1 MSGRFFES
9 NAAGYLTALTGVAL
23 VTSACLVLR
32 HDINSMTVALLMLL
46 VVLPVALLWDIG
58 PALAAAFL
66 GVASLELFFLLP
78 GRPLAI
84 SAPKNWIAVT
94 VFLAT
99 AVVTARL
106 SAWAKRHAAEAEA
119 SRNQARLAST
129 YNRSLLE
136 ASLDP
141 LLTVGRDGRINDANA
156 AAEAVTGYSRA
167 ELIGTEFCSHFAE
180 QDKARAACEHVF
192 RHEEVRGFPLD
203 LRHRGQHSTTVL
215 FDGSLYR
222 DADGNVIGVVVAARP
237 IGAHIGKQL
246 GMRPEPRVLRHL
258 YLFSLFASAFPAIV
272 GVLSI
277 LGLVLH
283 IPALESALPGQPVV
297 EMNSAVCLILFSF
310 AVIFARLSRAGAHLP
325 RNVTLSRILAAAAGL
340 IGLLSLLEH
349 LLSRDF
355 GIDQLL
361 FQYPEALA
369 ALSAHPG
376 RISPIT
382 ALDFALLGL
391 AFLVLDRPIRWRIER
406 LWPEQYLAS
415 FTAIL
420 SIISLLDLILGF
432 RISFTLTAPQTAVA
446 SMVVSLGILSI
457 RPERGL
463 AALLSSPTAGGALT
477 RRLLPAAIFIPIG
490 IGTLAWLAFA
500 ASPYSEWDVISL
512 MIGAMIILLGAFA
525 AWNGSIVDRT
535 DIERET
541 AAAILH
547 QSEVELREAQ
557 RMALVGSWWWDPSS
571 PSVTWSEGLSH
582 IAGRD
587 PKLPPPT
594 YQEHLAFHTPPSAAL
609 LDTAIQ
615 RAIKTGA
622 RYELDLALVRTGGEL
637 RHVTERGEV
646 ERDRDGRVILVR
658 GSVQDITERKKAE
671 EALKESEE
679 SLNRAQAIA
688 HVGSWRLDINTG
700 HLSWSDEVYRIFGI
714 PHGTPLSYGAFFQ
727 MVHPDDRGPVETAW
741 KASLNGAPYDLE
753 HRILV
758 HGETKWVRERAQVE
772 FDSDGRPIR
781 GIGTVQDIT
790 ERKLAEHEIRM
801 LAHRQAV
808 VAELGQEALR
818 SDPFGK
824 VLEEAVTRVASVLDV
839 DYARVLELLP
849 DGQHFLLRAG
859 FGWKPGLVGRATI
872 EGGADTEAGFT
883 LMSKEPVV
891 VEDWKDETWFRRV
904 PMFGEPDAASGLS
917 AVIPTSSGPYGVF
930 AIHTLRRRVFSNDEI
945 SFFQSVANVL
955 GTIVERRRA
964 DEAVLR
970 SNRAHRALSRCNQT
984 LVRATNESSLLNQI
998 CSIIVEQAGYRFCW
1012 VGRAEHDEQRNVIP
1026 IAKAGHEDGYL
1037 KIANVC
1043 WADVERGRGP
1053 TGTCIRTGK
1062 IQIVKNFATD
1072 RRLAPWRSEA
1082 LKRGYLSALA
1092 IPLIV
1097 ESKTFGSLTIY
1108 SGEPNAFSPEEI
1120 ELLTELAEDL
1130 GFGITTLRTRA
1141 QRQRAEEEVRTLNAE
1156 LEERVARRTAQ
1167 LEAANKEI
1175 EQAHDREIEIGF
1187 RIQHTLLLDHPP
1199 QDAPG
1204 LEIAAMTIPSQR
1216 IDGDFYVFLP
1226 QPNGRLDSIVGDVM
1240 GKGIPAALLG
1250 AATKSH
1256 FLRAFSDLVLSSPD
1270 GKLPEPSE
1278 IVMTAHA
1285 ELARHLIELDS
1296 FVTLV
1301 YARFD
1306 VYTRCMTLVDCGH
1319 TGIVH
1324 WHASSRSSSMIHGD
1338 NLPLG
1343 VRERELYE
1351 QFSVPFAPG
1360 DMLLFF
1366 SDGITETRNSA
1377 GDLFGPDRLE
1387 EFVRTHPD
1395 LTPDELVEAVH
1406 EAVFDFSGNERLTD
1420 DLTTVAVRIR
1430 EMPPPLSHAELE
1442 LDSNLCRLTQA
1453 REFIRRFC
1461 ASVPGSQLDAPGV
1474 ASLELAVNEAASN
1487 IIKHAYHGRSGK
1499 PIRMEADAFPGHLTI
1514 RLHHSGDAFRPMGT
1528 PHLPAG
1534 PPRESGFGTY
1544 IISRSVDDVRY
1555 YRDESGGN
1563 CISLTKS
1570 WKQGEDSDEE

>member
-1 MSGRFFES
+1 MPGRFFES
-9 NAAGYLTALTGVAL
+9 NAAGYVTALAGVGL
-23 VTSACLVLR
+23 VTTSCLIFR
-32 HDINSMTVALLMLL
+32 QDINSMTVALLMLL
-46 VVLPVALLWDIG
+46 IVVPVALLWDIG

-66 GVASLELFFLLP
+66 AATSLELFFLLP

-94 VFLAT
+94 IFLAT
-99 AVVTARL
+99 ALVTARL

-156 AAEAVTGYSRA
+156 AAEEVTGYSRA
-167 ELIGTEFCSHFAE
+167 ELIGTDFCTYFAE
-180 QDKARAACEHVF
+180 QDKARAVCEHVF
-192 RHEEVRGFPLD
+192 QLGQVRGIPLD
-203 LRHRGQHSTTVL
+203 LRHRGQYSTTVL

-222 DADGNVIGVVVAARP
+222 DAEGNVIGIVASARP
-237 IGAHIGKQL
+237 VGAHVADKL
-246 GMRPEPRVLRHL
+246 RLRPEPRVLRHL
-258 YLFSLFASAFPAIV
+258 YLFSLFASTFPAIA
-272 GVLSI
+272 GVLSV
-277 LGLVLH
+277 LGLILQ
-283 IPALESALPGQPVV
+283 IPTLESALPGEPVV
-297 EMNSAVCLILFSF
+297 EVNSALCLILFSF
-310 AVIFARLSRAGAHLP
+310 AIFFARHPRTGARLP
-325 RNVTLSRILAAAAGL
+325 HNVTLSRILAGAAGL
-340 IGLLSLLEH
+340 IGLLSLLERIS
-349 LLSRDF
+349 SRDF

-361 FQYPEALA
+361 YHYPDSLA

-382 ALDFALLGL
+382 ALDFSLLGL
-391 AFLVLDRPIRWRIER
+391 AFLLLDHPIRWRIER
-406 LWPEQYLAS
+406 FWPEQYLAS

-420 SIISLLDLILGF
+420 SLISLLDLVLGF
-432 RISFTLTAPQTAVA
+432 RISFTRTAPQTAIA
-446 SMVVSLGILSI
+446 AMVVSLGILSI

-477 RRLLPAAIFIPIG
+477 RRLLPVAIFIPIG
-490 IGTLAWLAFA
+490 IGTLAWFAFS

-525 AWNGSIVDRT
+525 AWNGSIVNRT

-571 PSVTWSEGLSH
+571 DRVTWSEGLSH

-594 YQEHLAFHTPPSAAL
+594 YQEHLAFHAPPSAAL
-609 LDTAIQ
+609 LDAAIQ
-615 RAIKTGA
+615 RAINTGA
-622 RYELDLALVRTGGEL
+622 RYELDLTLVRTTGEL
-637 RHVTERGEV
+637 RHVTERGEA
-646 ERDRDGRVILVR
+646 ERDRDGRVVLIR

-671 EALKESEE
+671 DALQESEE
-679 SLNRAQAIA
+679 SLKRAQAIA
-688 HVGSWRLDINTG
+688 HVGSWRLDIPTG
-700 HLSWSDEVYRIFGI
+700 QLTCSDELYRIFSLPQGA
-714 PHGTPLSYGAFFQ
+714 PLSFSAFLQ
-727 MVHPDDRGPVETAW
+727 LIHPADRATVEAAW
-741 KASLNGAPYDLE
+741 NASLNGAPFDLE
-753 HRILV
+753 HRILAQ
-758 HGETKWVRERAQVE
+758 GEDKWVRQRAQIE
-772 FDSDGRPIR
+772 FDHEGRPAR

-824 VLEEAVTRVASVLDV
+824 VLDDAVTRVASVLDV

-859 FGWKPGLVGRATI
+859 YGWKPGLVGRATI
-872 EGGADTEAGFT
+872 EGGPDTEAGFT
-883 LMSKEPVV
+883 LMSKEPVI
-891 VEDWKDETWFRRV
+891 VENWKDESFFRRV
-904 PMFGEPDAASGLS
+904 PMFGEPDVASGLS

-930 AIHTLRRRVFSNDEI
+930 AVHTLRRRVFSNDEI

-964 DEAVLR
+964 DEAILR

-984 LVRATNESSLLNQI
+984 LIRATDESSLLNQI
-998 CSIIVEQAGYRFCW
+998 CGLIVEQAGYRFCW
-1012 VGRAEHDEQRNVIP
+1012 VGRAEQDEQHTVTP

-1037 KIANVC
+1037 KLANVS

-1072 RRLAPWRSEA
+1072 RRLAPWRAEA
-1082 LKRGYLSALA
+1082 LKRGYLSAIA
-1092 IPLIV
+1092 IPLVV
-1097 ESKTFGSLTIY
+1097 ESKIFGALTIY
-1108 SGEPNAFSPEEI
+1108 SAEANAFSPEEI

-1141 QRQRAEEEVRTLNAE
+1141 ERQRAEQEIRTLNAE
-1156 LEERVARRTAQ
+1156 LEQRVARRTAQ

-1187 RIQHTLLLDHPP
+1187 RIQHTLLLDQPP
-1199 QDAPG
+1199 KDAPG
-1204 LEIAAMTIPSQR
+1204 LDIAAMTIPSQR

-1226 QPNGRLDSIVGDVM
+1226 QPAGRLDAIVGDVM

-1256 FLRAFSDLVLSSPD
+1256 FLRAFSDLVLTARN

-1296 FVTLV
+1296 FVTLI

-1306 VYTRCMTLVDCGH
+1306 VHTRCMTLVDCGH

-1377 GDLFGPDRLE
+1377 GELFGPARLE
-1387 EFVRTHPD
+1387 QFVRSHPD
-1395 LTPDELVEAVH
+1395 LTPDDLVEAVH

-1420 DLTTVAVRIR
+1420 DLTTVAVRIL
-1430 EMPPPLSHAELE
+1430 EMPPPLSRAELE
-1442 LDSNLCRLTQA
+1442 LESDLSRLSDA
-1453 REFIRRFC
+1453 RAFVRRFC
-1461 ASVPGSQLDAPGV
+1461 ATVPGDPLDAAGV
-1474 ASLELAVNEAASN
+1474 AAVELAVNEATSN
-1487 IIKHAYHGRSGK
+1487 IIKHAYHGRRGQR
-1499 PIRMEADAFPGHLTI
+1499 ILIEAESFPGHLTF

-1555 YRDESGGN
+1555 YRDERGHN
-1563 CISLTKS
+1563 CVSLTKS
-1570 WKQGEDSDEE
+1570 WKQREDSIE